1 MRTAYKRWAI
11 FSEQMYTV
19 AIQIVCLWKLLH
31 GSRNTK
37 YPIIMLLFLG
47 VCIQIYCLFFYTHS
61 SENCIFIS
69 LLGRVWFLVYHQF
82 SWCQFVINSVYIML
96 RDGYLVFIQFP
107 FVCNASHDFLCIKLL
122 IPHKISQVWYCI
134 YLFSKIYKCT
144 YKLYAFSL

>member
-1 MRTAYKRWAI
+1 MSYILWANVYCSDPNSLSLKI
-11 FSEQMYTV
+11 IAWFKEH
-19 AIQIVCLWKLLH
+19 QISYYNASLSRGLHSNILSFLLH
-31 GSRNTK
+31 TQLRK
-37 YPIIMLLFLG
+37 LYF
-47 VCIQIYCLFFYTHS
+47 C
-61 SENCIFIS
+61 S

-107 FVCNASHDFLCIKLL
+107 FVCNASHDFFCIKLL